1 MQDPIVS
8 STAIVSLVQLA
19 PNAKYD
25 ECTGRSN
32 DCLSQD
38 VLIVLHLDSDPV
50 HRLEPETAASC
61 HCIEVCI
68 QGYNC
73 VGRGTAK
80 HNQESSTGRRAAV

>member
-19 PNAKYD
+19 LEANCN
-25 ECTGRSN
+25 ECAGRPS
-32 DCLSQD
+32 DRLSQD

-50 HRLEPETAASC
+50 HRLEPEIAASC

-68 QGYNC
+68 HGYNC
-73 VGRGTAK
+73 VGRGTAE